1 MITIPQGGIAAGRA
15 AQLAPAPVSDLGG
28 VIADVGRA
36 TAEKFGA
43 IKAQQEEVQT
53 QRTRLDITREI
64 GQERQRFNQI
74 TDPAQIE
81 AEWPVFV
88 QGLQDKY
95 INATGP
101 DGQPL
106 LTPEQSAALGLTI
119 QDLTDRHGLALG
131 DRAIALTQSQQTA
144 AWITAKADI
153 TTEAATADP
162 DTLLAMIEL
171 GEGAIDQR
179 LANGLIMPDD
189 AATEKAAFRAEVYG
203 ARATAAIN
211 ADPAA
216 FLSEAEAGEYND
228 LGAER
233 IASLR
238 VSAQTE
244 IDRRAAAA
252 IKADEAAVAEQNRV
266 IGERLTTMTALFG
279 KGVSVADEDM
289 LNDPLVQSHPDYPKA
304 VAARDL
310 AIETPGIRQMTPA
323 QLDAAIAAERAAPKS
338 ETFQTERLDVLT
350 AWRDAAAK
358 GWTTDPVAQ
367 ARTSELPVPPID
379 VADPASLATGIAQR
393 LTFATTLQQGGYVR
407 DPRAAVLDEAERTAL
422 RAITAP
428 DADVQPKLDLAMALA
443 QGTGGNPEFLTRI
456 IGADPVFAE
465 ATRLMVETGS
475 TEVAASM
482 LRGQQKLAGATAA
495 APSRANQIAVFD
507 RVTGGVYDDDPQ
519 AKAQI
524 MAATEALYADRSR
537 GLNPDGSD
545 TIIPFMDDTAAQD
558 AYAEAVQRVT
568 GGTPDGSGALT
579 VGGVQPIRDSM
590 VRLPPGTALEDVE
603 VALDGLSAQLRGWK
617 DADASAVPL
626 SDAFGEPIQRAAPA
640 DPLRGLRAA
649 SVDGRVPFL
658 GDPDGQA
665 ELFDSLQMERV
676 PGTRDQYRFVY
687 PQGGRATILG
697 DANGLE
703 YRFRMADLIRGAS
716 Q

>member
-1 MITIPQGGIAAGRA
+1 MITIPQGGNIAGRA
-15 AQLAPAPVSDLGG
+15 AQLTPAPASDLGG
-28 VIADVGRA
+28 VIADVGSA
-36 TAEKFGA
+36 VAEKFGA
-43 IKAQQEEVQT
+43 IKAQQDQVAM
-53 QRTRLDITREI
+53 QRTQLDITLEAGREV
-64 GQERQRFNQI
+64 QRFNQM

-95 INATGP
+95 VNATGP
-101 DGQPL
+101 DGKPL

-119 QDLTDRHGLALG
+119 QDLTTRHGLALG

-144 AWITAKADI
+144 AWIEAKADI

-203 ARATAAIN
+203 ARLTSAIS
-211 ADPAA
+211 ADPARA
-216 FLSEAEAGEYND
+216 LADLQAGEYND
-228 LGAER
+228 LGAETVASR
-233 IASLR
+233 I

-252 IKADEAAVAEQNRV
+252 IKADEAAIAEQNRA

-279 KGVSVADEDM
+279 KGATVADEDM

-310 AIETPGIRQMTPA
+310 ARETPGIRQMTPA

-338 ETFQTERLDVLT
+338 ETYQTERLDVLT

-367 ARTSELPVPPID
+367 ARTSELAVPPID
-379 VADPASLATGIAQR
+379 VADPASLATGLAQR
-393 LTFATTLQQGGYVR
+393 LTFATTLQQQGYVR

-475 TEVAASM
+475 SEVAASM
-482 LRGQQKLAGATAA
+482 LRGQQRVATDAA
-495 APSRANQIAVFD
+495 IVPPKGDQIALFND
-507 RVTGGVYDDDPQ
+507 ITGGVFEDDPR
-519 AKAQI
+519 ASAQI
-524 MAATEALYADRSR
+524 RAAAEALFADTVF
-537 GLNPDGSD
+537 GLDVADPNN
-545 TIIPFMDDTAAQD
+545 AQAVNV
-558 AYAEAVQRVT
+558 AYSTAVQRVT
-568 GGTPDGSGALT
+568 GATPDANGDLT
-579 VGGVQPIRDSM
+579 VGGVQPLRDGM
-590 VRLPPGTALEDVE
+590 VRLPPGVPLADVETALESVE
-603 VALDGLSAQLRGWK
+603 GQLRGWL
-617 DADASAVPL
+617 DSDTADQPL
-626 SDAFGEPIQRAAPA
+626 MDDLGQPLPRTNTP
-640 DPLRGLRAA
+640 DPLRALRAA
-649 SVDGRVPFL
+649 SVDGRVPAL
-658 GDPDGQA
+658 AGLDPDDNGD
-665 ELFDSLQMERV
+665 LFASLQIEPV

-687 PQGGRATILG
+687 PQGGRPTILG

-703 YRFRMADLIRGAS
+703 YRFRMADLIRGAL